1 MDVPLETIER
11 AKAGNLQARE
21 ELLRAFA
28 GPLRALVRRWG
39 NPADPEDQLQELFA
53 KVLRVLPQFE
63 VAGAARLSTWIF
75 TVAHRALLEQRRR
88 PQLNVVP
95 LEQAKQIADQQ
106 CIHRALEEGELRRR
120 LEDAIAELPD
130 EQRRVVVLAQIHHQ
144 PLEAIAEVEG
154 RAKPDVARAL
164 EQFRRLDAALFELEP
179 DVSSESDDR
188 LIHRVV
194 HQRGRSVWLMA
205 AIAAGV
211 AILAAGTAMVLGYG
225 RKAERMSPG
234 TGSAAGPSSTQFLA
248 TRNTGASGP
257 LILKAA
263 QGKILLLSGARSQV
277 DKAGALSLEAGGLV
291 VDGRAV
297 VFANGLR
304 FAIDGL
310 AAVTTEPGDAFAH
323 VMQRLQS
330 MPEGKDI
337 QMRLSRWSGPPA
349 VIGTASVALLVASGT
364 AEAQAPD
371 GSPVR
376 IKAGQ
381 SWSQTAPGKTLVADS
396 TQSSSRAASDPTE
409 FIRKMNAVSEALKS
423 SVGALTECYK
433 KGLAQNPNLE
443 GSIIADLTLGTGPDG
458 IGQVTAA
465 TIAKDY
471 TLASP
476 FVASCAL
483 QELSRASVPAPAAG
497 TEVVT
502 VSIYFRRGESGGDP
516 SVNIVSPS
524 VGSAPAAPPPQ
535 TAQTVEVGNAPSR
548 GPSNAAV
555 TVVEFTDPECPYC
568 GRAHQS
574 INTLY
579 KELGDRVRF
588 VLKFAPMP
596 FHRRAPGAAAAAF
609 AAGEQGQFFE
619 YVDALYAH
627 PDALDRAGLER
638 MAAQLGLD
646 QKEFG
651 KALDSNRFAS
661 AIEADTAQAKTLG
674 VKGVPT
680 FYINGRP
687 LMGARPIDDMRSM
700 ILEALN
706 ERR

>member
-1 MDVPLETIER
+1 MLSLDELE
-11 AKAGNLQARE
+11 
-21 ELLRAFA
+21 
-28 GPLRALVRRWG
+28 
-39 NPADPEDQLQELFA
+39 
-53 KVLRVLPQFE
+53 
-63 VAGAARLSTWIF
+63 RLSRF
-75 TVAHRALLEQRRR
+75 AAGDLSESERR
-88 PQLNVVP
+88 
-95 LEQAKQIADQQ
+95 QI
-106 CIHRALEEGELRRR
+106 
-120 LEDAIAELPD
+120 
-130 EQRRVVVLAQIHHQ
+130 
-144 PLEAIAEVEG
+144 EVEL

-371 GSPVR
+371 GAPVHV
-376 IKAGQ
+376 KSGQ
-381 SWSQTAPGKTLVADS
+381 SWSQTAPGKTLVANS
-396 TQSSSRAASDPTE
+396 TQSASRPATDPTPE
-409 FIRKMNAVSEALKS
+409 FIRKMNAVSEALKP

-483 QELSRASVPAPAAG
+483 QELSRASVPAPAGG

-502 VSIYFRRGESGGDP
+502 VSIYFQRGESGGDP

-651 KALDSNRFAS
+651 EALDSNRFAS

>member
-1 MDVPLETIER
+1 MLSLDELE
-11 AKAGNLQARE
+11 
-21 ELLRAFA
+21 
-28 GPLRALVRRWG
+28 
-39 NPADPEDQLQELFA
+39 
-53 KVLRVLPQFE
+53 
-63 VAGAARLSTWIF
+63 RLSRF
-75 TVAHRALLEQRRR
+75 AAGDLSESERR
-88 PQLNVVP
+88 
-95 LEQAKQIADQQ
+95 QI
-106 CIHRALEEGELRRR
+106 
-120 LEDAIAELPD
+120 
-130 EQRRVVVLAQIHHQ
+130 
-144 PLEAIAEVEG
+144 EVEL

-164 EQFRRLDAALFELEP
+164 EQFRRLDAALSELET

-225 RKAERMSPG
+225 RRAERMSQG
-234 TGSAAGPSSTQFLA
+234 TGSAAGPSSTQLLA
-248 TRNTGASGP
+248 TRSTGASGP
-257 LILKAA
+257 LILKTA

-277 DKAGALSLEAGGLV
+277 DKAGTLSLEAGGLV

-330 MPEGKDI
+330 MPDGKDM

-349 VIGTASVALLVASGT
+349 VIGAASVALLVASGT

-371 GSPVR
+371 GAPVQV
-376 IKAGQ
+376 KAGQ
-381 SWSQTAPGKTLVADS
+381 SWSQTAPGKTLVANS
-396 TQSSSRAASDPTE
+396 TQSASRAATDPTPE
-409 FIRKMNAVSEALKS
+409 FIRKMNAVSDALKP

-458 IGQVTAA
+458 KGQVTAA

-483 QELSRASVPAPAAG
+483 QELSRASVPAPAGG

-516 SVNIVSPS
+516 SVNIMSPS

-535 TAQTVEVGNAPSR
+535 AAQTVEVGNAPSR

-568 GRAHQS
+568 GRAHES
-574 INTLY
+574 INALY

-588 VLKFAPMP
+588 VLKFSPMP
-596 FHRRAPGAAAAAF
+596 FHRRAPGAAAAAL
-609 AAGEQGQFFE
+609 AAGEQGQFWE
-619 YVDALYAH
+619 YLDALYAH

-646 QKEFG
+646 QKEFTD
-651 KALDSNRFAS
+651 ALESRRFAS
-661 AIEADTAQAKTLG
+661 AIEADNAQAKALG

-687 LMGARPIDDMRSM
+687 LMGARPIDDIRAM
-700 ILEALN
+700 IMEALN